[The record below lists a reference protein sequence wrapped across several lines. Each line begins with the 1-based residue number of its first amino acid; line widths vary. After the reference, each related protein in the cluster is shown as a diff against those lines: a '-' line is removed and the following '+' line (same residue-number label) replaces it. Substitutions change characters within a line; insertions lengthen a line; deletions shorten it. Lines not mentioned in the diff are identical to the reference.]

1 MDFPWRDEAF
11 GYYNDQTTDERRPRS
26 ADESASHDRAD
37 KSPYPGVYHRHPRA
51 SLLARW
57 R

>member
-37 KSPYPGVYHRHPRA
+37 KSPYPGVYHRHPRT